1 MGGAWESTSFAKNFV
16 GTACLESTYLVYTT
30 PTQFDY
36 IPFVIRTAHMAGNIQ
51 PYTPKQEKF
60 GSWIISK
67 VGRWQTTVYEL
78 SGGRLWNTF
87 LGGPV
92 AILTVVGRKSG
103 VVRKI
108 PLLFLKHG
116 DNVVMTASK
125 GGMSKLPVWY
135 HNVVAADTADIQIGS
150 GKKTYRMREANE
162 QEEATLWPLLEAMYP
177 DYKEYRARTEGVREI
192 PVLIFSPV

>member
-1 MGGAWESTSFAKNFV
+1 MT
-16 GTACLESTYLVYTT
+16 
-30 PTQFDY
+30 
-36 IPFVIRTAHMAGNIQ
+36 GNIE

-60 GSWIISK
+60 GTWIINK

-92 AILTVVGRKSG
+92 AILTTVGRKTG
-103 VVRKI
+103 LVRKI
-108 PLLFLKHG
+108 PLLFLQHG

-125 GGMSKLPVWY
+125 GGMSTLPVWY
-135 HNVVAADTADIQIGS
+135 HNVVAAATVDIQIGS
-150 GKKTYRMREANE
+150 VKKTYRMREATP
-162 QEEATLWPLLEAMYP
+162 QEETTLWPLLEAMYP
-177 DYKEYRARTEGVREI
+177 SYKEYRLRTEGVRHI